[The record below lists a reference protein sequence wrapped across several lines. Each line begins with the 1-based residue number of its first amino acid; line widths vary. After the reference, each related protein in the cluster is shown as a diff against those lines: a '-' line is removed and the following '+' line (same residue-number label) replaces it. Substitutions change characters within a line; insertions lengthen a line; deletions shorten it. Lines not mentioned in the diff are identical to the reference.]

1 MELTVNIKEQSKIAS
16 FLNLIKKMDY
26 IEIVD
31 VKEGS
36 EKLPPEHRDLL
47 DKRLLRIKKGE
58 TTFKNWDLIKNKYEN
73 KGYCNIPYKQKS

>member
-36 EKLPPEHRDLL
+36 EKLPPEHLDLL

-58 TTFKNWDLIKNKYEN
+58 TKFNNWDLIKKKYEN
-73 KGYCNIPYKQKS
+73 